1 MGCRGCGRRKR
12 AAAGLPAK
20 VLQPKVILGLI
31 GMDKLLYVG
40 PSATAKLRGTYT
52 DHWYPCEAAR
62 PETWVDKRDTDE
74 LLKME
79 LDGRPLFTRAARM

>member
-12 AAAGLPAK
+12 IAAGLPAK

-31 GMDKLLYVG
+31 GMDKLRYVG

-52 DHWYPCEAAR
+52 DHWYACEQAR
-62 PETWVDKRDTDE
+62 SETWVDKRDTEYLLE
-74 LLKME
+74 LE
-79 LDGRPLFTRAARM
+79 LDGQPIFVRA